1 MEQRLIVL
9 IGESGSGKSTIA
21 KMLDIPMIKGY
32 TTRPKRDEN
41 DTDYEFLD
49 MEYLKATPLEDIL
62 CYTEIDGYHYWKLK
76 SDVHGKQ
83 LIIVNPEGLKELY
96 ETDYRMYVIYL
107 KADWKKRKDNMA
119 LDYLKKHP
127 CVFMDNAEM
136 YAINRADRDTGFESL
151 KVDHVI
157 DCNCDIET
165 AYERVKYVIEN
176 YT

>member
-107 KADWKKRKDNMA
+107 KADW
-119 LDYLKKHP
+119 
-127 CVFMDNAEM
+127 E
-136 YAINRADRDTGFESL
+136 NRLNRLTDFSIKGHVDAMNRMQRDKGFGML

-157 DCNCDIET
+157 DCSCDIET
-165 AYERVKYVIEN
+165 AYERVKDVIDN